1 MSRLLVLV
9 RSVETVCNGAGV
21 KAACDGAAVGAGV
34 GAAGDLGAGD
44 GAGANSTHR
53 APTPPAR
60 CPR

>member
-9 RSVETVCNGAGV
+9 RSVEAACDGAGV
-21 KAACDGAAVGAGV
+21 KAACDGAAAGAGV
-34 GAAGDLGAGD
+34 DAPGGLGAGD

-53 APTPPAR
+53 TPTPPAR